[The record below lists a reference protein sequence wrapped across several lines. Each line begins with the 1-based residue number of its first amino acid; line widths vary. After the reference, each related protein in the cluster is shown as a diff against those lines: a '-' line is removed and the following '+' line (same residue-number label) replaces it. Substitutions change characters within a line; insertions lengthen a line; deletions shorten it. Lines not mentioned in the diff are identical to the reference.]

1 MKKRFYCL
9 SYKTSSRIDRKFR
22 LRGGWAI
29 DVLAGKIT
37 RPHDDID
44 LITWIRNREQ
54 LEFALAEAGYE
65 QSQNQ

>member
-1 MKKRFYCL
+1 M
-9 SYKTSSRIDRKFR
+9 DRKFR